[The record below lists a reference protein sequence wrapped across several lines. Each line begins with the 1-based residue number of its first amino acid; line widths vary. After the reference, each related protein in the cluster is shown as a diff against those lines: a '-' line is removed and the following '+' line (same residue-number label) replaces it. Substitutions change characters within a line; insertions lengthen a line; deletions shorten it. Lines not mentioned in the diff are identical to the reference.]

1 MKTEAEAG
9 AMWPQACE
17 WPGPPEAR
25 GGGKGPPL
33 EPPEGGGAADPWRQ
47 TSGRPQ
53 DRESRTGCCGS
64 PAVARGGPRMRRR
77 LKRPHIGGAGARS
90 RCARRAGQGAVP
102 APAPSLP
109 PPCVFSQS
117 PSRTP
122 GEQVC
127 LWSVAGGYFSAPE
140 GGGPAPPR
148 GTRAQLPRDPLACP
162 SPCAGHR
169 GSPTSPAAARG
180 LHGRPPSARSSM
192 GMPGGEAGKARLRFA
207 PRPSGWGGRRVL

>member
-1 MKTEAEAG
+1 MGRALPWSLRREGALLTPGVRLPAGPRTARAERAAVEA
-9 AMWPQACE
+9 
-17 WPGPPEAR
+17 PPW
-25 GGGKGPPL
+25 L
-33 EPPEGGGAADPWRQ
+33 V
-47 TSGRPQ
+47 
-53 DRESRTGCCGS
+53 GS
-64 PAVARGGPRMRRR
+64 PGRRRR
-77 LKRPHIGGAGARS
+77 LKRPHVGGAGARS
-90 RCARRAGQGAVP
+90 RCAGRAGQGAVP